1 MMEWPLLIAI
11 AILSIMWAI
20 STYKWVRAEQK
31 VKELKKKNDFFKT
44 EKKFWE
50 KECIELEQHISYLET
65 KKTQKVINMEKY
77 IVEVNK
83 GIYLV
88 EVESDAYKHWKE
100 HGTLIN
106 FGSFRFTKDAFKAT
120 THRDLAIAKQNA
132 KSCGGRVLQHKP
144 NLEVVE

>member
-1 MMEWPLLIAI
+1 MEWIGLIANI
-11 AILSIMWAI
+11 VMFLVWAYTMYRCI
-20 STYKWVRAEQK
+20 KAKKK
-31 VKELKKKNDFFKT
+31 VKKLKKKNEFLKT
-44 EKKFWE
+44 EKQILDKGR
-50 KECIELEQHISYLET
+50 KELEQYIGYLET
-65 KKTQKVINMEKY
+65 KKVQKVINMGKY

-88 EVESDAYKHWKE
+88 EEESDAYKYWKK
-100 HGTLIN
+100 HGNLIN

-120 THRDLAIAKQNA
+120 TYTDLIVAKQNA

>member
-1 MMEWPLLIAI
+1 MMEWPLLIAT
-11 AILSIMWAI
+11 AILSVMWAV

-31 VKELKKKNDFFKT
+31 FKELKQKKLLD
-44 EKKFWE
+44 
-50 KECIELEQHISYLET
+50 KERIELEQRISYLEN
-65 KKTQKVINMEKY
+65 KKTQKVINMGKY

-88 EVESDAYKHWKE
+88 ALESDAYKHWKE

-120 THRDLAIAKQNA
+120 TYRDLAVAKQNA

>member
-1 MMEWPLLIAI
+1 
-11 AILSIMWAI
+11 MWAI

-31 VKELKKKNDFFKT
+31 VKELQQDKHGLQLDKLNLKREVGWLKNKDNDQQGIF
-44 EKKFWE
+44 
-50 KECIELEQHISYLET
+50 
-65 KKTQKVINMEKY
+65 V
-77 IVEVNK
+77 VEVNK

-88 EVESDAYKHWKE
+88 ALESDAYKHWKE

-120 THRDLAIAKQNA
+120 TYRDLAVAKQNA

>member
-1 MMEWPLLIAI
+1 MEWPLLIAV

-31 VKELKKKNDFFKT
+31 VKELQQDKHGLQLDKLNLKREVGWLKNKDNDQQGIF
-44 EKKFWE
+44 
-50 KECIELEQHISYLET
+50 
-65 KKTQKVINMEKY
+65 V
-77 IVEVNK
+77 VEVNK

-88 EVESDAYKHWKE
+88 ALESDAYKHWKE

-120 THRDLAIAKQNA
+120 TYRDLAVAKQNA

>member
-1 MMEWPLLIAI
+1 MMEWFQLIAI
-11 AILSIMWAI
+11 AILSIMWAV
-20 STYKWVRAEQK
+20 STYKWVGAEKK

-44 EKKFWE
+44 EKKFLD
-50 KECIELEQHISYLET
+50 KERIELEQHIDYLET
-65 KKTQKVINMEKY
+65 KKTQKVINMGKY

-88 EVESDAYKHWKE
+88 AVESDAYKYWKE

-106 FGSFRFTKDAFKAT
+106 FGNFRFTKDAFKAT
-120 THRDLAIAKQNA
+120 TYRDLAVAKQNA
-132 KSCGGRVLQHKP
+132 KLCGGRVLQHKP